1 MRQRSVS
8 FHIISNV
15 FALKYYI
22 YTKAYIQRCYHDIKL
37 SFDGL
42 QSSNSCAS
50 TATERH
56 RYLPHRYVIFIDIV
70 IMIFIDTFLGS
81 VLIFIKTLLHLRFM
95 LFEKYHSSSIMSY
108 LYLNNRN
115 IVFFFIVYQV
125 LSYHKKNM
133 MSTIYSRYTYLF
145 LNYVKNIPMTK
156 QK

>member
-1 MRQRSVS
+1 
-8 FHIISNV
+8 
-15 FALKYYI
+15 
-22 YTKAYIQRCYHDIKL
+22 
-37 SFDGL
+37 
-42 QSSNSCAS
+42 
-50 TATERH
+50 
-56 RYLPHRYVIFIDIV
+56 
-70 IMIFIDTFLGS
+70 MIFIDTFLGS
-81 VLIFIKTLLHLRFM
+81 VLIFIKALLHLLFR

-125 LSYHKKNM
+125 LSYRKKNM